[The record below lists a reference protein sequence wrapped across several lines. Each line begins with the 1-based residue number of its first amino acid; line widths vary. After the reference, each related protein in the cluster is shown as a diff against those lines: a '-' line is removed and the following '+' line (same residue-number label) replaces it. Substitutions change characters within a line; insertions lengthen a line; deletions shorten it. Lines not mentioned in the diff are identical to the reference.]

1 MPTSTAGISRCTQG
15 SDPVDFAA
23 GTAAEGR
30 PAAPR
35 PSSKDPHVAKSA
47 PRPPKTDDEVDF
59 AVPLK
64 DAVDPLVLALD
75 VGSTATRGS
84 LHDATGT
91 PVRGYRDK
99 IPHHFTT
106 AVDGTSTIDPDQVV
120 EELCRLIDQIIGSR
134 QELVGRVGGVAI
146 DTFASSLVGTDS
158 RRRATTT
165 CYTYA
170 DSRSCGQLAALRQEV
185 DEAEIQ
191 QLTGTRLHTSY
202 LTPRFRWLRET
213 EPEAFAATTRW
224 MSLGEYFHLRLLGKA
239 RVGTSTAAWTG
250 LLDRRT
256 GDWSDRMLELAQV
269 ERESLSLIARPN
281 QPIREVPPAV
291 AERWPALRQAKWF
304 APVADGLSANVGSG
318 GRDAT
323 TMVTS
328 MATSGAMRVLLH
340 EQPETIPSGLWC
352 YRIDDTRCLLGGA
365 INDAS
370 RAVTWAEET
379 LRLPE
384 DLSPE
389 DVAQRPIDPTTP
401 LVLPFLTG
409 ERSTGWVGDA
419 RAAVLGLSAATS
431 PEDILRGVMEGV
443 VAAYG
448 RVAQQLTEA
457 SGEVERLVTAGG
469 MTQSVPGLQ
478 QQLSDLLGRSAVQA
492 TFKRS
497 TLRGTAVL
505 ASEVLSPDIE
515 PVDPPY
521 AHTFDPNPE
530 AREHW
535 DRVAERFQEAYEG
548 LFA

>member
-1 MPTSTAGISRCTQG
+1 M
-15 SDPVDFAA
+15 
-23 GTAAEGR
+23 
-30 PAAPR
+30 
-35 PSSKDPHVAKSA
+35 AKSA
-47 PRPPKTDDEVDF
+47 PRPPKTDDDVDF
-59 AVPLK
+59 AVPLH

-84 LHDATGT
+84 IHDATGT
-91 PVRGYRDK
+91 PVRGYRGK
-99 IPHHFTT
+99 IPHQFTT
-106 AVDGTSTIDPDQVV
+106 AADGTSTIDPDQVV
-120 EELCRLIDQIIGSR
+120 EELCRLLDLIIGTR
-134 QELVGRVGGVAI
+134 HELIGRVGGVAL
-146 DTFASSLVGTDS
+146 DTFAASLVGTDAK
-158 RRRATTT
+158 RRATTV
-165 CYTYA
+165 CFTYA
-170 DSRSCGQLAALRQEV
+170 DSRSSAHLAALREEA

-191 QLTGTRLHTSY
+191 QLTGARLHTSY

-213 EPEAFAATTRW
+213 QPEAVAATTRW
-224 MSLGEYFHLRLLGKA
+224 LSLGEYFHLRLLGKA
-239 RVGTSTAAWTG
+239 RIGTSSAAWTG

-256 GDWSDRMLELAQV
+256 GDWSDRMLELAQL

-291 AERWPALRQAKWF
+291 ADRWPALARAKWF
-304 APVADGLSANVGSG
+304 PPVADGLSANVGSG

-340 EQPETIPSGLWC
+340 EQPERIPSGLWC

-370 RAVTWAEET
+370 RAIGWAEDVF
-379 LRLPE
+379 RLP
-384 DLSPE
+384 DGVSAE
-389 DVAQRPIDPTTP
+389 DVAQRPVDDSTP

-419 RAAVLGLSAATS
+419 RAAMLGISAATG
-431 PEDILRGVMEGV
+431 PEDLLRGVMEGV

-448 RVAQQLTEA
+448 RVARQLGEA
-457 SGEVERLVTAGG
+457 SGEVERLVAAGG
-469 MTQSVPGLQ
+469 MTQTVPALQ
-478 QQLSDLLGRSAVQA
+478 QQLADLLDRSAVQA

-497 TLRGTAVL
+497 TLRGTAML
-505 ASEVLSPDIE
+505 ASEVLSPQIE

-521 AHTFDPNPE
+521 ARTFEPTPE
-530 AREHW
+530 HREHW
-535 DRVAERFQEAYEG
+535 DRVAERFETAYAG

>member
-1 MPTSTAGISRCTQG
+1 M
-15 SDPVDFAA
+15 
-23 GTAAEGR
+23 
-30 PAAPR
+30 
-35 PSSKDPHVAKSA
+35 AKSA
-47 PRPPKTDDEVDF
+47 PRPPKTDDDVDF
-59 AVPLK
+59 AVSLQ
-64 DAVDPLVLALD
+64 DAVDPLVFALD

-99 IPHHFTT
+99 IPHQFTT
-106 AVDGTSTIDPDQVV
+106 ASDGTSTIDPDQVI
-120 EELCRLIDQIIGSR
+120 EELGRLIEDVIGTR
-134 QELVGRVGGVAI
+134 EELMGRVGGVAI

-158 RRRATTT
+158 QRRATTV

-170 DSRSCGQLAALRQEV
+170 DSRCRDHLAQLRAEV
-185 DEAEIQ
+185 DEDELQ
-191 QLTGTRLHTSY
+191 QITGTRLHTSY
-202 LTPRFRWLRET
+202 LVPRFRWLRET
-213 EPEAFAATTRW
+213 EPEAFERTTRW
-224 MSLGEYFHLRLLGKA
+224 LSLGEYFHLRLLGKA
-239 RVGTSTAAWTG
+239 RIGTSSAAWTG

-269 ERESLSLIARPN
+269 ERDSLSLIARPN

-291 AERWPALRQAKWF
+291 GERWPVLRHSKWF

-328 MATSGAMRVLLH
+328 LATSGAMRVLLH

-370 RAVTWAEET
+370 RAISWAEDSF
-379 LRLPE
+379 RVPE
-384 DLSPE
+384 DLSQE
-389 DVAQRPIDPTTP
+389 EIAQRPVDDSTP
-401 LVLPFLTG
+401 LVLPFFTG

-419 RAAVLGLSAATS
+419 RAALLGVTAATA
-431 PEDILRGVMEGV
+431 PEEMVRGVMEGV

-448 RVAQQLTEA
+448 RVAEQLMQA
-457 SGEVERLVTAGG
+457 SGDVERIITAGG
-469 MTQSVPGLQ
+469 MSQSIPSLQ
-478 QQLSDLLGRSAVQA
+478 QQLADLLGRSAVQA

-497 TLRGTAVL
+497 TLRGTAML
-505 ASEVLSPDIE
+505 ASEVLSPEIE

-521 AHTFDPNPE
+521 ARTFEPDPAN
-530 AREHW
+530 REHW
-535 DRVAERFQEAYEG
+535 DSVAQRFQTAYSA